1 MSSLQDVLQ
10 STAAQHPDR
19 RLLRIDNES
28 WTATDIAR
36 LVDIAAAALHE
47 DGLTKGDHV
56 WLLLGNS
63 IDFVV
68 AIMAIS
74 QCGAVA
80 VPLNPLSGPTEVE
93 GYAAVAPPR
102 FVLLDSNLARP
113 EMRGVIASWE
123 NREDRI
129 PSMGANIVMIA
140 VDQNA
145 HAGAPNADP
154 DIALTLFTSGTTG
167 KAKGVPLT
175 ANGLLQ
181 SAYDTRE
188 SLQFTSDD
196 EILCPLP
203 MFHVFG
209 LVVGLLASWHAGAA
223 VRLVPRFVPGEVL
236 GHMLSGATV
245 FVAVPAMASALLTLA
260 DQADTDVRKHRLR
273 AVVTGGA
280 PLDPAVAARF
290 ADCFGVEPRQGYGM
304 TETSGII
311 SLPRADQRRESCGWP
326 VASIAL
332 DIRARD
338 AYADA
343 GDGRGELWVR
353 GPQVIGSYLGQA
365 ASGEQFDAD
374 GWFNTGDI
382 AAVEPNGELV
392 LVGRSKDLILRGGMN
407 VYPQEVESILLQHPA
422 VAAAVV
428 VGRPDPDLGEEVVA
442 FVVAR
447 GSVEPA
453 EIIKFVRNRIA
464 LYKYP
469 RELHL
474 VESLPITPAGKI
486 IRHLLPSIKAG

>member
-10 STAAQHPDR
+10 RAVAQHPDR
-19 RLLRIDNES
+19 RLLRIDSES
-28 WTATDIAR
+28 WTAADIAR
-36 LVDIAAAALHE
+36 LVDIAAAALRE

-56 WLLLGNS
+56 WLLLANC

-80 VPLNPLSGPTEVE
+80 LPLNPLSGPMEVE

-113 EMRGVIASWE
+113 EMREVIASWE

-129 PSMGANIVMIA
+129 ASMGANIVLIA

-145 HAGAPNADP
+145 HADARNADP

-181 SAYDTRE
+181 SAYDSCE

-223 VRLVPRFVPGEVL
+223 VRLIPRFVPGDVL
-236 GHMLSGATV
+236 GHMLGGATV
-245 FVAVPAMASALLTLA
+245 FVAVPAMASALLAAAEQVDA
-260 DQADTDVRKHRLR
+260 DVKQHRIRLV
-273 AVVTGGA
+273 ATGGA
-280 PLDPAVAARF
+280 PLESALAQRF
-290 ADCFGVEPRQGYGM
+290 SDRFGVMPLQGYGM

-311 SLPRADQRRESCGWP
+311 SLPRPGQAGRGCGWP
-326 VASIAL
+326 VASIEL
-332 DIRARD
+332 ELRARE
-338 AYADA
+338 AFADA
-343 GDGRGELWVR
+343 RDGRGEIWIR
-353 GPQVIGSYLGQA
+353 GPQVIRSYLGQA
-365 ASGEQFDAD
+365 STPEQFDAD

-382 AAVEPNGELV
+382 GVVDPNGEVV

-407 VYPQEVESILLQHPA
+407 VYPQEIESVLLQHPA
-422 VAAAVV
+422 IASAAV
-428 VGRPDPDLGEEVVA
+428 VGRPDRELGEEVVA
-442 FVVAR
+442 FVIAR
-447 GSVEPA
+447 SKVEPE
-453 EIIKFVRNRIA
+453 EIVKFVRDRVA

-469 RELHL
+469 REVHL

-486 IRHLLPSIKAG
+486 MRHLLPTR